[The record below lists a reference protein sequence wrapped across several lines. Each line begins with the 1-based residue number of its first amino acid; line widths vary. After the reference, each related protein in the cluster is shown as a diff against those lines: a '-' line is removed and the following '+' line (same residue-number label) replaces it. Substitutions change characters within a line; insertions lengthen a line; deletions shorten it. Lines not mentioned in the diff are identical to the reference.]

1 MGAKKT
7 RRQYTPE
14 FKAEAA
20 KLVLVQGLSRAQAA
34 RESAQFDL

>member
-1 MGAKKT
+1 MATKKS

-20 KLVLVQGLSRAQAA
+20 QLVLVQGLSRAQAA
-34 RESAQFDL
+34 